1 MSSNQTWVISS
12 RTSAQGWSSLL
23 VKGSTEPAP
32 PMVRIPSRRAQVR
45 SDWSMVP
52 AASGSAAAM
61 SEVPQV
67 QAGGASTVS
76 SWSSQQGMVQVPAAQ
91 QSPMAA
97 SVVLLSSLWVSSSS
111 RICVLSVSSITVS
124 AAKALTDRER
134 AIQSARSSAKNFLMF
149 FIFSLLTP
157 PPRW

>member
-1 MSSNQTWVISS
+1 MSSNQTSWISS

-23 VKGSTEPAP
+23 EKGSTEPAP
-32 PMVRIPSRRAQVR
+32 PMVRTPSRRVQVR
-45 SDWSMVP
+45 SDWPMVP
-52 AASGSAAAM
+52 AASGSAVDAVAAAI

-91 QSPMAA
+91 QSPMA
-97 SVVLLSSLWVSSSS
+97 SISSLP
-111 RICVLSVSSITVS
+111 SVSST
-124 AAKALTDRER
+124 AKALTDRER
-134 AIQSARSSAKNFLMF
+134 AIQSARSSAKSFLMF
-149 FIFSLLTP
+149 FIFSSLTP

>member
-1 MSSNQTWVISS
+1 MSSNQTWVMSS

-23 VKGSTEPAP
+23 AKGSTEPAP
-32 PMVRIPSRRAQVR
+32 PMVRTPSRRVQVR
-45 SDWSMVP
+45 SDWPMVP
-52 AASGSAAAM
+52 AASGSVAAM

-91 QSPMAA
+91 QSPMAEA
-97 SVVLLSSLWVSSSS
+97 SSVPPLIASSS
-111 RICVLSVSSITVS
+111 RTIPVPMVSASS

-134 AIQSARSSAKNFLMF
+134 AMQSARNSAKRFLMF

>member
-1 MSSNQTWVISS
+1 MSSNQTWVMSS

-23 VKGSTEPAP
+23 AKGSTEPAP
-32 PMVRIPSRRAQVR
+32 PMVRTPSRRVQVR
-45 SDWSMVP
+45 SDWPMVP
-52 AASGSAAAM
+52 AASGSVAAM

-91 QSPMAA
+91 QSPMA
-97 SVVLLSSLWVSSSS
+97 SISSLP
-111 RICVLSVSSITVS
+111 SVSST
-124 AAKALTDRER
+124 AKALTDRER
-134 AIQSARSSAKNFLMF
+134 AIQSARSSAKSFLMF
-149 FIFSLLTP
+149 FIFSSLTP